1 MILSS
6 LMTVLKKRENNAR
19 RWILILVGIFCLNKV
34 ATYGAMICEFMFLR
48 LQYKITTVNFGN
60 LKTVYFL
67 SSAATQLTIVP
78 LLVKKFKL
86 NDTTILL
93 LAFLSA
99 IPGWAM
105 ESFLD
110 QTWFLFFTRLIC
122 YPLWANLFSTA
133 RSVFSKLMN
142 PNEVAKSFSVLA
154 VSEACLA
161 LIFKPLYGILYR
173 ETVEIFPGTWN
184 LVAASILLIAC
195 GLTIFVHFGSKSD
208 GIQASVD
215 AEDNNQQNMEEK
227 TLM

>member
-1 MILSS
+1 
-6 LMTVLKKRENNAR
+6 MTVLRKREDNAR
-19 RWILILVGIFCLNKV
+19 KWILFLVAIFCLNGV
-34 ATYGAMICEFMFLR
+34 ATNGARICEFMFLR

-60 LKTVYFL
+60 LKTVYLL
-67 SSAATQLTIVP
+67 SSAITQLTIVP
-78 LLVKKFKL
+78 LLANKFKL
-86 NDTTILL
+86 YDTSILL

-110 QTWFLFFTRLIC
+110 QTWFLYFTRLIC
-122 YPLWANLFSTA
+122 YPLWANLYSTT
-133 RSVFSKLMN
+133 RSAMSKLMK

-184 LVAASILLIAC
+184 LVSAGILLIAC
-195 GLTIFVHFGSKSD
+195 GLTTFVHFGSKSD
-208 GIQASVD
+208 VIQVSVD
-215 AEDNNQQNMEEK
+215 TENVNQQNME
-227 TLM
+227 LS